1 MNKEIKFQ
9 WKKLS
14 NISPYRILFDKDNQ
28 NFLEKILSYK
38 ITEFEIDN
46 LPSYYIISF
55 IQVLQNYIF
64 YYIQNNKNPYNNL
77 ILNNDVNNNNDLEEK
92 ISLKNE
98 EIERLN
104 KKIIDYQEIINQ
116 KDKLLNDTNQQLF
129 LLYNKYS
136 KLEKESNYQIN
147 KLKNEIKKKE
157 ENFREMDEKFVDTF
171 DYLTKLFI
179 ISNAG
184 KSQIN
189 ENIKQ
194 NERNPNKLYSEMTYN
209 NELNKNKG
217 YTFNKQYSSNI
228 NNNILRKVK
237 TERNNND
244 KNINKI

>member
-14 NISPYRILFDKDNQ
+14 NTSPYRILFDKDNQ
-28 NFLEKILSYK
+28 NFLENILSYK
-38 ITEFEIDN
+38 ISEFEIDN

-55 IQVLQNYIF
+55 IQVLQNYIY
-64 YYIQNNKNPYNNL
+64 YYIQNNKNPYNKF
-77 ILNNDVNNNNDLEEK
+77 ILNNDINNNNDLEEK

-98 EIERLN
+98 EIEKLN

-116 KDKLLNDTNQQLF
+116 KDRLLNETNQQLF

-136 KLEKESNYQIN
+136 KLEKEYNFQIN

-157 ENFREMDEKFVDTF
+157 ENFKEMDEKFFDTF

-179 ISNAG
+179 ISNEG

-189 ENIKQ
+189 ENIKK
-194 NERNPNKLYSEMTYN
+194 NERNPNKLYTVMTYN

-217 YTFNKQYSSNI
+217 YTFNKQSSPNI

-244 KNINKI
+244 KIINKK